1 VSTKLS
7 LYLLSTRERRL
18 LLGRKHVG
26 LEDGSKLDDTLRR
39 MQRWVRLTNLHSRTY
54 EPEQRRYRPAT
65 WAYVSVGSSR

>member
-18 LLGRKHVG
+18 LLGRKRVG

-39 MQRWVRLTNLHSRTY
+39 VQR
-54 EPEQRRYRPAT
+54 
-65 WAYVSVGSSR
+65 